1 MGNQVNCRVISPADN
16 INIFQNACNN
26 LWFTLILVIEL
37 IIQNY
42 IIYAANFDLGSAIF
56 GIAPLTMN
64 QQITCYSLAVF
75 VLILQPI
82 VKKAVPL
89 GPFETLVPKINI
101 ESDVD
106 DNIILKWK
114 AATQK
119 AIDDRKKAAQEALIA
134 NEEKVFI
141 MN

>member
-1 MGNQVNCRVISPADN
+1 
-16 INIFQNACNN
+16 
-26 LWFTLILVIEL
+26 
-37 IIQNY
+37 
-42 IIYAANFDLGSAIF
+42 
-56 GIAPLTMN
+56 
-64 QQITCYSLAVF
+64 

-119 AIDDRKKAAQEALIA
+119 AIDDRKKAA
-134 NEEKVFI
+134 
-141 MN
+141 